1 MRSRAAGLSHRIG
14 AAGVRLV
21 LPQCHGRA
29 VTCVE
34 GDLRSRSPAAHA
46 LNAFLP
52 SARSKLRTDRE
63 WRGRM
68 TSLLD
73 RRTFLKGLGVVT
85 VAAACGG
92 AATPSPSASAT
103 AVATAA
109 KTAAPVTGTISV
121 YSALNQSTNDQF
133 FAAFKAAYPGVN
145 VDVLPL
151 AAAGELQTR
160 ITAEKANPKADIFI
174 GGSSEFHDPLGKQ
187 GLLEAYISPNA
198 KDIAAQFKEPTGLW
212 TGWYTG
218 IFGFISNNDRLTKE
232 IGGKKPA
239 TWDDLLDPA
248 WKQKLVLPSPLLTGG
263 GYIFIATQIFRF
275 NKDEDRAMAYMK
287 SLHANIAQYIPT
299 SPGALTL
306 IDQGQFVGCPNWS
319 HDILTEKG
327 KGNPVVLTVPSDT
340 GFEVGAISILNGGK
354 TENLAAAKALV
365 DWSITKEAGD
375 LNVKLSNRGSTRT
388 DVASAP
394 GAPSLTSVKLVNY
407 DRQWATDN
415 KTRLL
420 EKWQSTAGR

>member
-1 MRSRAAGLSHRIG
+1 MRSRAAGLSRRIG
-14 AAGVRLV
+14 AAGVRPL

-34 GDLRSRSPAAHA
+34 GDLRSRSPAPHA
-46 LNAFLP
+46 LNAFRP
-52 SARSKLRTDRE
+52 SAGSKLRTDRE

-73 RRTFLKGLGVVT
+73 RRTFLKGLGIVT

-198 KDIAAQFKEPTGLW
+198 KDIAAQFKEASGLW

-218 IFGFISNNDRLTKE
+218 IFGFISNTSRLNAD

-239 TWDDLLDPA
+239 TWDDLLDPV
-248 WKQKLVLPSPLLTGG
+248 WKQRLILPDPIKTGG

-275 NKDEDRAMAYMK
+275 GRDETKAMDFMK
-287 SLHANIAQYIPT
+287 KLHPNILSYGPT
-299 SPGALTL
+299 SPGVITSISNGEAA
-306 IDQGQFVGCPNWS
+306 GAPNWS
-319 HDILTEKG
+319 HDILTEKA
-327 KGNPVVLTVPSDT
+327 KDPTRVDLTVPKDT
-340 GFEVGAISILNGGK
+340 GF
-354 TENLAAAKALV
+354 
-365 DWSITKEAGD
+365 
-375 LNVKLSNRGSTRT
+375 
-388 DVASAP
+388 
-394 GAPSLTSVKLVNY
+394 
-407 DRQWATDN
+407 
-415 KTRLL
+415 
-420 EKWQSTAGR
+420 